1 MGTDSEGTSKEA
13 AMGIF
18 TVPIRVE
25 NLEDERFVDLEAT
38 VDTAATYTFVSEDT
52 LDQLGVER
60 AGQRAFELGDNRVVD
75 YPIGYVR
82 LRVNG
87 DQVITFVVFGPKDSE
102 PLLGVTA
109 LELLSLGVDPVN
121 QRLVQVRASR

>member
-1 MGTDSEGTSKEA
+1 MMGV
-13 AMGIF
+13 F

-25 NLEDERFVDLEAT
+25 NLEDERFIDLEAT
-38 VDTAATYTFVSEDT
+38 VDTAATYTFISEDI

-60 AGQRAFELGDNRVVD
+60 AGQRTFELGDNRIVD

-109 LELLSLGVDPVN
+109 LELLSVGVDPVN